1 MDSNHGPLGSKATA
15 LPTKAQPLPKR
26 IQFSERFV
34 IAFGLH
40 ARARARCE
48 QITLIFLLSSLFALR
63 CSRSNFE
70 KQTFPGS
77 GDAGTVVA
85 NLEEQSRLQ
94 RQRFEVLFQTS
105 STFFNG
111 PHPASFCLFSSF
123 THHIYCTNTI
133 NDRSVDGVL
142 GTWSRGSR
150 MVGADEATELWQHP
164 N

>member
-70 KQTFPGS
+70 KQTFPCRAAAMRG
-77 GDAGTVVA
+77 
-85 NLEEQSRLQ
+85 RL
-94 RQRFEVLFQTS
+94 RQTWKNNRAFNVKDLKFYFKPRARFLMGHTRPLFVY
-105 STFFNG
+105 F
-111 PHPASFCLFSSF
+111 HPS
-123 THHIYCTNTI
+123 HITYI
-133 NDRSVDGVL
+133 AQIL
-142 GTWSRGSR
+142 
-150 MVGADEATELWQHP
+150 
-164 N
+164 